1 MAEVRRFPRLEV
13 VVDRLAEGVRERIA
27 DLAAQLMP
35 NERLVIRADHDDD
48 CDCVAYSLDHPCTCT
63 PEVVVGVEFVTYLPP
78 WVGERTR
85 ATAAPPAGPSYDDP
99 FAS

>member
-1 MAEVRRFPRLEV
+1 
-13 VVDRLAEGVRERIA
+13 
-27 DLAAQLMP
+27 
-35 NERLVIRADHDDD
+35 
-48 CDCVAYSLDHPCTCT
+48 
-63 PEVVVGVEFVTYLPP
+63 VVGVEFVTYLPP